1 MAAIKTKKKFHIK
14 KGDVVRVIAGKDAL
28 AGKVGKVLRVFT
40 TEERVIVEGV
50 NYVYKH
56 MRKSQDHPKG
66 GRIEKEAPIHIS
78 NVMLVCPS
86 CEKPTRVR
94 INRNAETSGYERVC
108 KKCDKP
114 V

>member
-1 MAAIKTKKKFHIK
+1 MPTREKNKARIR
-14 KGDVVRVIAGKDAL
+14 KGDIVRVISGSGAL
-28 AGKVGKVLRVFT
+28 SGQQGKVLKVLT
-40 TEERVIVEGV
+40 SERKVVVEGI

-56 MRKSQDHPKG
+56 IRRSQEHPKG
-66 GRIEKEAPIHIS
+66 GRIQKEAPVHIS

-86 CEKPTRVR
+86 CQKPSRLR
-94 INRNAETSGYERVC
+94 METDAVSGKRTRVC